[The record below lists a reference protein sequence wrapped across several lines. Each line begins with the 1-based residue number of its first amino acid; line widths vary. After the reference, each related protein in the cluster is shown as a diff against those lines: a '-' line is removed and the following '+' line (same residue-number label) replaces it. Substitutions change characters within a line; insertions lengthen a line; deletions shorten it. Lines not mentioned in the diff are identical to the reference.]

1 MDLLDHSYMKEALE
15 LAAKG
20 RGRTSPN
27 PMVGAVVVK
36 EGKIIGRGYHQKAG
50 TPHAEIHALN
60 DAGMEARDSTLYV
73 TLEPCS
79 HRGRTLPC
87 ADFIIRS
94 RVARVVVAMLDPNP
108 LVNGNGVRKL
118 REAGIQVDVGLLERE
133 TRELN
138 TFFIKYIS
146 TKIPYVL
153 LKAAVTLDGRIATR
167 TGDSKWITGK
177 AAREKGHEIRDQV
190 DAVLVGVNTV
200 LTDNPSLTTRLPGKE
215 GKDPARIIL
224 DTHLR
229 TPLDAKVIENDSE
242 APTYIFAGCNA
253 APERVR
259 AYQEKNVTVMVA
271 RKGTGRI
278 PFRQVLEDL
287 GRMEISSLLI
297 EGGAQIHAAALRERI
312 VDHALFF
319 IAPKIMGGGE
329 SREAIGDLGIHRMK
343 DVVRLDAVHTER
355 IGEDVLIEGDVL
367 PSASLQPSV
376 PVDRGTQKSEWV

>member
-297 EGGAQIHAAALRERI
+297 EGGAQIHAAALREGI

-367 PSASLQPSV
+367 PSALLQPSV